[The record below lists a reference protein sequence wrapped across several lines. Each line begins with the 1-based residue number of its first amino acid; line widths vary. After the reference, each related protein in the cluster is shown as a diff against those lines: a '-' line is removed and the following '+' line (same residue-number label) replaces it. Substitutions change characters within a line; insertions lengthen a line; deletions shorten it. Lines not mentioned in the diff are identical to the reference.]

1 MVKKKITKKVVKKA
15 VVKKPIKK
23 ETVRK
28 PAAKTISIKKP
39 AVKLLTKHQTLK
51 STREGFGEAILELGK
66 TNKNVVV
73 LCADLT
79 ESVRANE
86 FAKLYSE
93 RFFQCGVAEANMVGM
108 AAGMALDGKIPF
120 VTSFGSFVPN
130 RCLDHIRQSVCYN
143 QANVKFASTHCGLI
157 TGEDGATHQPLEDI
171 AIMRALPGM
180 TVLVPADFNEA
191 KKATLAA
198 ARVHGPV
205 YIRLTRPGTEMITSE
220 RSEFKLG
227 KLSVLKEGKDLAIIG
242 CGPILEQVL
251 LAVKELGKKKI
262 NVKVVNCHTLKP
274 IDAEG
279 LVAIAR
285 ETGAILTVED
295 HQVYG
300 GLGGAVAEVL
310 GQRFSVPLEIFGV
323 KNSFGESGKPLELL
337 KKHGLDSISIAAAAE
352 KLLKRKQG
360 LLP

>member
-108 AAGMALDGKIPF
+108 AAGMALEGKIPF

-143 QANVKFASTHCGLI
+143 QANVKMVGTHCGI
-157 TGEDGATHQPLEDI
+157 GIGEDGYTQMSTEDI
-171 AIMRALPGM
+171 ACMRS
-180 TVLVPADFNEA
+180 
-191 KKATLAA
+191 LAH
-198 ARVHGPV
+198 VGVVQPSDEIETKQCVEFLLIYHP
-205 YIRLTRPGTEMITSE
+205 YI
-220 RSEFKLG
+220 
-227 KLSVLKEGKDLAIIG
+227 
-242 CGPILEQVL
+242 
-251 LAVKELGKKKI
+251 
-262 NVKVVNCHTLKP
+262 
-274 IDAEG
+274 
-279 LVAIAR
+279 
-285 ETGAILTVED
+285 
-295 HQVYG
+295 
-300 GLGGAVAEVL
+300 
-310 GQRFSVPLEIFGV
+310 
-323 KNSFGESGKPLELL
+323 
-337 KKHGLDSISIAAAAE
+337 
-352 KLLKRKQG
+352 
-360 LLP
+360 